1 MASTGACRFS
11 IWASSQLRE
20 MTACARSNSGDEVAL
35 ISDEMTLSRYDSTS
49 IRFTTRTPSLEGVRI
64 NAPRKRWSSRRS
76 QWKCTP
82 MVTPRRSNESEG
94 SVGSKCSVSN
104 V

>member
-1 MASTGACRFS
+1 
-11 IWASSQLRE
+11 

-64 NAPRKRWSSRRS
+64 NAPRKR
-76 QWKCTP
+76 
-82 MVTPRRSNESEG
+82 
-94 SVGSKCSVSN
+94 
-104 V
+104 

>member
-1 MASTGACRFS
+1 
-11 IWASSQLRE
+11 

-49 IRFTTRTPSLEGVRI
+49 IRFTTKTPSLEGVRI